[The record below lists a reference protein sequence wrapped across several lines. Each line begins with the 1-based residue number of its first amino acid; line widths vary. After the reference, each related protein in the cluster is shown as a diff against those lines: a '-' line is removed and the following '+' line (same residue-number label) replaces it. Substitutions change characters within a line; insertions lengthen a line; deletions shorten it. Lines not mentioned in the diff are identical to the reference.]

1 MAQDAIS
8 DGSIDV
14 VPVDREARDTVVEFA
29 RSDPALDHA
38 PDGEVAAAIETL
50 DERAD
55 AVALDV
61 ETAEELLSAAN
72 WTIEEVAN
80 GRAYG
85 PDPGT
90 TSENRDRLAV
100 ARHQLF
106 EELRRVRGSRE
117 EGHD

>member
-1 MAQDAIS
+1 MTREDPEF
-8 DGSIDV
+8 

-38 PDGEVAAAIETL
+38 PDGDVAAAIESL

-72 WTIEEVAN
+72 WTLEEIAN

-85 PDPGT
+85 PDPET
-90 TSENRDRLAV
+90 TKENRGRLAV
-100 ARHQLF
+100 ARQQLF
-106 EELRRVRGSRE
+106 EELRRVAEFRE